1 MFADSARHNSVA
13 DTFLCMY
20 TTNGAPGL
28 DGYVDWVV
36 EDLKWGTLQD
46 DLGTD

>member
-1 MFADSARHNSVA
+1 
-13 DTFLCMY
+13 MY